1 MIFFVGIIDW
11 TTGEYARRLDLW
23 SRLSAE
29 GDARGLAPDAVRAL
43 GLYRGQAGIFFD
55 GQAAWARD
63 APGRVALTLLNTGK
77 TYADALVDDRLEYH
91 YPSTNRPAAFD
102 KNEIE
107 SVKRAQSLG
116 LPLFVLVN
124 NAYKATLKDVRL
136 GYVDTYDDDAE
147 AFFITLVDAVLPL
160 AAAEQLP
167 ETEDDV
173 ELFGGLPKQTLRLVQ
188 QRNQQR
194 RFKTDV
200 LVRYGSQCAL
210 CDIDVP
216 RLIQGAHLIPKS
228 IGGADHAQNGLPLCL
243 NHHTAFDAFLL
254 VIETD
259 GSGITYA
266 PGVSKESL
274 RVTRD
279 DLTHLRAAPSKRALR
294 QYNSSPAAKAARAS
308 WA

>member
-1 MIFFVGIIDW
+1 MIFSVGIIEW
-11 TTGEYARRLDLW
+11 TAGEHARRLDLW
-23 SRLSAE
+23 SRLSEE
-29 GDARGLAPDAVRAL
+29 GDARGLAPAVVRAL
-43 GLYRGQAGIFFD
+43 DVYRGQAGIFFD
-55 GQAAWARD
+55 GQAEWARD

-77 TYADALVDDRLEYH
+77 TYADSIVDDRLEYH
-91 YPSTNRPAAFD
+91 YPSTNRPGSFD
-102 KNEIE
+102 NNEIE
-107 SVKRAQSLG
+107 SVKRAQALG
-116 LPLFVLVN
+116 LPLFVLTD
-124 NAYKATLKDVRL
+124 NAFTSTLRDVRL
-136 GYVDTYDDDAE
+136 GYVDRYDDDAA
-147 AFFITLVDAVLPL
+147 AFYITLTDAVLPL
-160 AAAEQLP
+160 PAADQLP
-167 ETEDDV
+167 ETEDEV

-194 RFKTDV
+194 RFKADV
-200 LVRYGSQCAL
+200 LERYGNQCAL
-210 CDIDVP
+210 CDLDVP

-228 IGGADHAQNGLPLCL
+228 VGGADNAHNGLPLCL

-294 QYNSSPAAKAARAS
+294 QYNSSPAAKAARAA
-308 WA
+308 WV